1 MVQRVQESKEITI
14 VLDVRERRS
23 ATTQMRLAVT
33 YVIRV
38 KDSVHIPNVETKP
51 RPRLCTLSGSRIILS
66 LAISRLVLT
75 PGQLGK
81 IASASIE

>member
-14 VLDVRERRS
+14 VLDVRKRRS
-23 ATTQMRLAVT
+23 ATTQMRAAVT

-38 KDSVHIPNVETKP
+38 RDSVHILNVETNI

-75 PGQLGK
+75 PGQIGK
-81 IASASIE
+81 IASARIE

>member
-14 VLDVRERRS
+14 VLDVRKRRS
-23 ATTQMRLAVT
+23 ATTQMRAAVT

-38 KDSVHIPNVETKP
+38 RDSVHILKVETKT
-51 RPRLCTLSGSRIILS
+51 RPRLCTMSGSRIILS

-75 PGQLGK
+75 PGQIGK
-81 IASASIE
+81 IAARIE